1 MIFFS
6 QICSQ
11 YTADR
16 VIIMA
21 AGNNGYS
28 SKESWKRS
36 RAEKSLDDKLEG
48 EGGSS
53 GQLACATASVGYKPQ
68 PIPPETLT

>member
-1 MIFFS
+1 MIIFS

-11 YTADR
+11 YTADHL
-16 VIIMA
+16 IIVA

-28 SKESWKRS
+28 PRESWKRS

-53 GQLACATASVGYKPQ
+53 GQPASATAAAGYKPE
-68 PIPPETLT
+68 PLSPETLT